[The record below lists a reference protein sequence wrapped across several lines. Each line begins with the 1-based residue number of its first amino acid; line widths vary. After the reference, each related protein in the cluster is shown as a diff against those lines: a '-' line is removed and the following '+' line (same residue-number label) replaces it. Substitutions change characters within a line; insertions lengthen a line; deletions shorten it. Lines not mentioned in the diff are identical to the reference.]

1 MKNDAQT
8 FMTSP
13 KVFIAVDLG
22 AGSGRVIAA
31 KTDFSTLEL
40 EEVHRFDNPGTDLP
54 GGSFWNI
61 IGLYRE
67 ILEGLRRA
75 VELHGDRKSTRL
87 NSSHVVTSRMPSS
100 A

>member
-1 MKNDAQT
+1 M
-8 FMTSP
+8 SSE

-31 KTDFSTLEL
+31 RTDFSKLEL
-40 EEVHRFDNPGTDLP
+40 EEIHRFDNPGTDLP

-67 ILEGLRRA
+67 ILEGQPVRWPTMA
-75 VELHGDRKSTRL
+75 TR
-87 NSSHVVTSRMPSS
+87 SSPSAS
-100 A
+100 IPGAAISD